1 MKIVAIVVG
10 VIISALLIV
19 FAFIF
24 DFLGWILYFVFGG
37 FIALIY
43 WLTEGRKKK

>member
-1 MKIVAIVVG
+1 LKILAIVVG
-10 VIISALLIV
+10 VIIAVLVVV

-24 DFLGWILYFVFGG
+24 DFIGWILYFVFGG
-37 FIALIY
+37 LVALIY